1 MSRPEQPPVAR
12 AVVAVVA
19 EDQFAAHRISG
30 ALNASGLSP
39 SEVASSAESLLQQRP
54 GGTFDAIVLACESV
68 LGSGLAEIRMLAA
81 GFPGARIVVV
91 SSAQVGSGVRQALTA
106 GADGVVYDSE
116 LECALGPA
124 THSVL
129 VGQVSL
135 PRRLRRCAV
144 RPAFSTREKQILT
157 LVVHGCANRE
167 IANRL
172 FLAESTIKTH
182 LASAFDKL
190 GVRSRKE
197 AAALLVDPDE
207 GLGVT
212 LAGVTFD

>member
-1 MSRPEQPPVAR
+1 
-12 AVVAVVA
+12 
-19 EDQFAAHRISG
+19 
-30 ALNASGLSP
+30 
-39 SEVASSAESLLQQRP
+39 
-54 GGTFDAIVLACESV
+54 
-68 LGSGLAEIRMLAA
+68 
-81 GFPGARIVVV
+81 
-91 SSAQVGSGVRQALTA
+91 VGSGVRQALTA

-116 LECALGPA
+116 LESALGPA

-212 LAGVTFD
+212 LAGVKLD